1 MRLGGD
7 NEALG
12 NSEESGKKDWRWVL
26 LSGIKPS
33 QLLFELEPCF
43 VEERKHTFQGRLGED
58 WVERCAKCN
67 DGSTEERGV
76 SVPSG
81 EAKKRTKQENHRK
94 YFSGGLCGFHLRAP
108 VRAPGAPGAPW
119 VPETCGGKR
128 DQQRCWQWADMD
140 QSWTNVGRWSYIERL
155 LMSPESCD
163 ILKQNNWFKRFSRY
177 SMSCRLPKKQRKLER
192 TESGEGGSR
201 ILMVEMKATSSS
213 KWLGPQ
219 FWEKLAIGIL
229 RDCTDPLPHNAAET
243 V

>member
-1 MRLGGD
+1 MSFTFRYQAITTSFLRS
-7 NEALG
+7 NH
-12 NSEESGKKDWRWVL
+12 V
-26 LSGIKPS
+26 
-33 QLLFELEPCF
+33 F
-43 VEERKHTFQGRLGED
+43 VAERKHTFQGRLGED

-81 EAKKRTKQENHRK
+81 DTNLKKRTKQENHRK

-201 ILMVEMKATSSS
+201 ILMTVEMKATSSS
-213 KWLGPQ
+213 KWLWSQ

-229 RDCTDPLPHNAAET
+229 RDCTDSLPHNAAET

>member
-1 MRLGGD
+1 MRQMQWWIDRG
-7 NEALG
+7 ER
-12 NSEESGKKDWRWVL
+12 SFRPIRWRKL
-26 LSGIKPS
+26 
-33 QLLFELEPCF
+33 
-43 VEERKHTFQGRLGED
+43 
-58 WVERCAKCN
+58 
-67 DGSTEERGV
+67 
-76 SVPSG
+76 
-81 EAKKRTKQENHRK
+81 KKRTKQENHGK

-201 ILMVEMKATSSS
+201 ILMVESNLFLKVTLIA
-213 KWLGPQ
+213 
-219 FWEKLAIGIL
+219 IL
-229 RDCTDPLPHNAAET
+229 RETCDRDFERLHRLPPSS
-243 V
+243 